1 MDTAQPIAP
10 APSARGERIAFLVDV
25 DNTLIDNDA
34 AKLAIDQR
42 MRAAVGADETE
53 RFWLAYESVR
63 REEGRVSVPLALV
76 EYLDTLPPRTDDRA
90 ARDQHVALAEALMG
104 VPYRD
109 FVYPGAEDALATLR
123 QIGRV
128 AILTEGD
135 PAFQATKVSRSG
147 LGEHVE
153 GYVFVCPDKSA
164 YLREVGAMFP
174 ADRLVLVEDKLRNI
188 TRAREIF
195 GRLGVAFSGIY
206 VRQGHY
212 ATATQEEEA
221 TVELTI
227 DRIGALAA
235 MAPDEIVD
243 AITTPAGPSR

>member
-1 MDTAQPIAP
+1 MDTAQPITPLLA
-10 APSARGERIAFLVDV
+10 ASDERIAFLVDV
-25 DNTLIDNDA
+25 DNTLLDNDG
-34 AKLAIDQR
+34 AKGAIDQR
-42 MRAAVGADETE
+42 MRAAVGPGETE
-53 RFWLAYESVR
+53 RFWTAYESDR

-76 EYLDTLPPRTDDRA
+76 AWLDARPRDADPA
-90 ARDQHVALAEALMG
+90 LARHQHMALAEALMG

-109 FVYPGAEDALATLR
+109 FVYPGAEDALANLR
-123 QIGRV
+123 RVGRV

-147 LGEHVE
+147 LGGAVE

-164 YLREVGAMFP
+164 YLREVGAIFP
-174 ADRLVLVEDKLRNI
+174 ADRLVLVEDKHRNI

-195 GRLGVAFSGIY
+195 GRLGIAFSGIY

-212 ATATQEEEA
+212 ATATEEEEG

-227 DRIGALAA
+227 DRIGVLAA
-235 MAPDEIVD
+235 MTPEEIV
-243 AITTPAGPSR
+243 AAVTTLAGSDQ